1 MRSMKKEFLKNKNK
15 SMKRVVLFMMF
26 LSAVILSER
35 VAAAS
40 FHLMS
45 AKVLNNAQFATYKTY
60 SFLPYD
66 QQNNRNNPERLKFS
80 ETDYNNMV
88 QAVRNE
94 LNQRGFTESPDGEL
108 LIDVG
113 LTLLR
118 KATVNTDLYPAYGGI
133 RFYYPGYFRRG
144 WAPYWRD
151 RAYRAYTTAKINRE
165 GVLIL
170 DIIDSK
176 RDVHLYSAA
185 VSTDLD
191 KTTNQWNDPA
201 SLNQAAKLL
210 FKKFPIRPLKK

>member
-1 MRSMKKEFLKNKNK
+1 
-15 SMKRVVLFMMF
+15 MKRLFF
-26 LSAVILSER
+26 YLILFSAVMFAQNA
-35 VAAAS
+35 AAAS

-45 AKVLNNAQFATYKTY
+45 AKVLNNARFTTYKTY

-66 QQNNRNNPERLKFS
+66 QQNNRNNPAGLKFS

-88 QAVRNE
+88 QAIRNE
-94 LNQRGFTESPDGEL
+94 LNKRGFTESSDGEM
-108 LIDVG
+108 LIDIG
-113 LTLLR
+113 ITLLR

-151 RAYRAYTTAKINRE
+151 RAYRAYTTAKIDRD

-176 RDVHLYSAA
+176 RDVHLYSAS
-185 VSTDLD
+185 VSTNLD
-191 KTTNQWNDPA
+191 KNATQWNDST
-201 SLNQAAKLL
+201 SLNEAAKLL
-210 FKKFPIRPLKK
+210 FKKFPVKPLKQ